1 MPTITRD
8 TTASLSFGP
17 QNTLGHIDR
26 IHGLEGF
33 LGAVLLGPIFG
44 SGDPIFYG
52 RWASR
57 DAAISASEAGSELG
71 TLVLD
76 TLDVRVKAAP
86 HDGGGVM
93 PIVSDGTVALVVR
106 MAVDPDRSEELLAE
120 LTTATDAFLPDFGSV
135 HAVAFH
141 RTPDRRHVVEYLQ
154 ASGAV
159 AMALTQLKPR
169 LRRHMRLVEQIAD
182 TVEPHLCR
190 VLRALEADDAGTAP

>member
-1 MPTITRD
+1 MPTITRHA
-8 TTASLSFGP
+8 TASLSFGL
-17 QNTLGHIDR
+17 QNTLGHVDR
-26 IHGLEGF
+26 IHGLEDF
-33 LGAVLLGPIFG
+33 LGGVLLGPVFG

-57 DAAISASEAGSELG
+57 DAAISASEAGSEPG

-120 LTTATDAFLPDFGSV
+120 LATATDAFLPDFGSV
-135 HAVAFH
+135 QAVAFH
-141 RTPDRRHVVEYLQ
+141 RTPDRRHIVEYLQ
-154 ASGAV
+154 ASGIV

-190 VLRALEADDAGTAP
+190 LVRVLEAGDNEAPP